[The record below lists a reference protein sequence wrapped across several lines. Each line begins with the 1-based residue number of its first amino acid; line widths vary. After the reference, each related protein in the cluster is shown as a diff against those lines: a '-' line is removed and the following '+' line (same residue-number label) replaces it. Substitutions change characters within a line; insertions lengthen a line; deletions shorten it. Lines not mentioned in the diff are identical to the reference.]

1 VSALVWLLAVQ
12 AAAPAQPPQMTLP
25 VEVLVEGAPVA
36 EARVE
41 RRETF
46 GAQRVNLESGI
57 VFDIPPAALDALRDR
72 FHLDAR
78 HRFVLREWVVVAVA
92 AVPGSGLPL
101 RRLGLLHCASRV
113 TWGTNHTCLRDEDGD
128 GRLESV
134 AVYRNN
140 IPAEGLA
147 FQPLDPVPYHYV
159 QSPRIGAG
167 GYSETSLGFG
177 WNRERDGGRLSFFAQ
192 AEGAGYRAEIDPP
205 VTVDPAQLPAVIEIG
220 GAQLT
225 ILSYDGRRPNVR
237 VDRPFPA
244 GPIRLVS
251 LGGFSD
257 SGVYLSIV
265 GGTGHHWRL
274 ERNDVILPGA
284 PAP

>member
-1 VSALVWLLAVQ
+1 MSALVWILAAQ
-12 AAAPAQPPQMTLP
+12 AAAQAQPPQAILG
-25 VEVLVEGAPVA
+25 VEVLAEGRPMA
-36 EARVE
+36 ETPVE
-41 RRETF
+41 RREPF
-46 GAQRVNLESGI
+46 GSQRVNLESGL
-57 VFDIPPAALDALRDR
+57 VFDIPPAALDALRER

-78 HRFVLREWVVVAVA
+78 HRFVLSEWVQLL
-92 AVPGSGLPL
+92 PGPGLPL

-113 TWGTNHTCLRDEDGD
+113 TWGTNFTCLRDEDGD
-128 GRLESV
+128 GRLDSV
-134 AVYRNN
+134 AAYRNN
-140 IPAEGLA
+140 IPAGGLT
-147 FQPLDPVPYHYV
+147 FQPLEPIPYHYV
-159 QSPRIGAG
+159 QAPRAGPG

-177 WNRERDGGRLSFFAQ
+177 WNRERDGARLSFFAQ
-192 AEGAGYRAEIDPP
+192 AEGAGYRAEIDPA

-225 ILSYDGRRPNVR
+225 ILAYDGRRPTVR

-251 LGGFSD
+251 LGGSAD
-257 SGVYLSIV
+257 SGLYLSIM

-274 ERNDVILPGA
+274 ERNDIILPGT